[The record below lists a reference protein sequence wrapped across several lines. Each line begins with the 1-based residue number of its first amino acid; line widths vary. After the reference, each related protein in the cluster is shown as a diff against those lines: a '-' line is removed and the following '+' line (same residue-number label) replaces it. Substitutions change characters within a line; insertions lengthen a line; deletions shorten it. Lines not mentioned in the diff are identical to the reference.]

1 MPIVYSVNVLEELKQ
16 RGYSTTIL
24 RQKNILSE
32 SVIQK
37 LRTGEPVS
45 METLEKLCVLLRM
58 EVGDIIAYKPKITK
72 QSQFQEPIVKPLS
85 DLVDNGERLGLDKD
99 EIFKITTDLLS
110 GFLAFQ

>member
-1 MPIVYSVNVLEELKQ
+1 MPIVYSVNVLEKLKQ

-72 QSQFQEPIVKPLS
+72 QSQFEESIVKPLS
-85 DLVDNGERLGLDKD
+85 DLISNGEKLGLVNE
-99 EIFKITTDLLS
+99 EIFEITINLLK
-110 GFLAFQ
+110 AFIDSQ